1 MLVTY
6 IVFEGDSV
14 VIAKNTKFSLA
25 ILLSNLFIVFVGI
38 GLVIPVMPTIMN
50 EMDLNGSIMGYMVA
64 TFAIAQLIVSP
75 IAGKWT
81 DRYGRKIMIIIGLI
95 IFSLSELLFGLGTA
109 VEVLFISRILGGISG
124 AFIMPAVTAFI
135 ADITSEQQRSK
146 ALGYMSAAI
155 NTGFIFGPGI
165 GGFLVGFGTRAPFF
179 AAAILGGVA
188 VVISLVFLKEPERHI
203 YEETNTIKNKT
214 SFKRIFAPIYIFAFL
229 LLFFSSFS
237 LASFESLFSLFVD
250 HKFQFTP
257 TDIAIFVTGG
267 GLVGAIAQVV
277 LFDWLTKN
285 FGEIKLTLYC
295 FIISAL
301 LVFAMTVVN
310 SYLSVMI
317 TSCIVFI
324 GFDLIRPALTTYLS
338 KVADNEQGFIGG
350 MNSMFTSMGNIF
362 GPVIG
367 GLLFD
372 FNFNFPYYFA
382 TIVLVFGIIISLFWR
397 QPRSA

>member
-1 MLVTY
+1 MLMTC
-6 IVFEGDSV
+6 IVLEGDSV

-50 EMDLNGSIMGYMVA
+50 EMDLNGSVMGYMVA
-64 TFAIAQLIVSP
+64 TFAIAQLIASP

-81 DRYGRKIMIIIGLI
+81 DRYGRKIMIISGLI
-95 IFSLSELLFGLGTA
+95 IFSLSELLFGLGTV
-109 VEVLFISRILGGISG
+109 VEVLFISRILGGLSG

-135 ADITSEQQRSK
+135 ADITTEQLRSK

-155 NTGFIFGPGI
+155 NTGFIIGPGI
-165 GGFLVGFGTRAPFF
+165 GGLLAGFGTRAPFF
-179 AAAILGGVA
+179 AASILGGIA
-188 VVISLVFLKEPERHI
+188 VIISFVFLKEPERQTN
-203 YEETNTIKNKT
+203 EETNTVKT
-214 SFKRIFAPIYIFAFL
+214 SFKRIFAPIYLFAFL

-257 TDIAIFVTGG
+257 TDIAILVTGG
-267 GLVGAIAQVV
+267 GLIGAIAQVV

-285 FGEIKLTLYC
+285 FGEVRLTLYC
-295 FIISAL
+295 LIISAI
-301 LVFAMTVVN
+301 LVFTMTVVN
-310 SYLSVMI
+310 SYWSVMI

-338 KVADNEQGFIGG
+338 KVAENEQGFIGG
-350 MNSMFTSMGNIF
+350 MNSTFTSVGNIF

-367 GLLFD
+367 GMLFD
-372 FNFNFPYYFA
+372 INFNFPYYFA
-382 TIVLVFGIIISLFWR
+382 TIVLVLGIIIALFWR